1 MAAASSNVIVTGG
14 AGFIG
19 SHACKALAAAGWT
32 PVTLDNLSTG
42 HRDAVRWG
50 PLETVDVRDTAQ
62 VADAIARFEAS
73 AVLHFAASAYVGES
87 VERPDAYYDNNV
99 GGMLSLLKACVT
111 GGVKRFVFSSSCATY
126 GVPASVP
133 IDETTPQSPINPYGR
148 TKLMGEQMLADV
160 ARQHG
165 ISYALLRYF
174 NAAGADP
181 DGELAERH
189 DPETHLLPLALR
201 AADGGPA
208 LRVFGSDYETPDGT
222 CIRDYIHVT
231 DLAHGHVAA
240 LDALA
245 DRPALAL
252 NLGSGTG
259 YSVLQII
266 EAVERHTGRAVRR
279 ELGPRRPGDPAMLV
293 ADPARARSVLGFEC
307 RHSDIGTIVRTAA
320 RAFET
325 REANASFA

>member
-1 MAAASSNVIVTGG
+1 MSDRRGAVIVTGG

-19 SHACKALAAAGWT
+19 SHACKALDAAGWT

-50 PLETVDVRDTAQ
+50 PFEKVDMRDTEH
-62 VADAIARFEAS
+62 VADAISRFEAS

-99 GGMLSLLKACVT
+99 GGMLSLLKACVAA
-111 GGVKRFVFSSSCATY
+111 GVTRFVFSSSCATY
-126 GVPASVP
+126 GVPATVP
-133 IDETTPQSPINPYGR
+133 IDEATPQSPINPYGR
-148 TKLMGEQMLADV
+148 TKVMGEQMLADV

-189 DPETHLLPLALR
+189 DPETHLLPLAVR
-201 AADGGPA
+201 AALGGPA

-245 DRPALAL
+245 DRPTLAL

-279 ELGPRRPGDPAMLV
+279 ELAPRRPGDPAMLV
-293 ADPARARSVLGFEC
+293 ADPARARAVLGFEC
-307 RHSDIGTIVRTAA
+307 RHSDITTIVRTAA
-320 RAFET
+320 RALESQ
-325 REANASFA
+325 EANASIA